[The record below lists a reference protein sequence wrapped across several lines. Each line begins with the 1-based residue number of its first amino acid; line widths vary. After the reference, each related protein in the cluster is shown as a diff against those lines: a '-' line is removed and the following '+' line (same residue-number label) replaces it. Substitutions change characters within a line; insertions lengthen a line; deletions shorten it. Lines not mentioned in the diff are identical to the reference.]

1 MQGAPLNDGALLY
14 CDGPFKYI
22 GREWVPPPTYLLIP
36 LSVLLGLIL
45 IFSPPRELSAQG
57 RSAVPRDTVLAP
69 VGGPDST
76 ITLRNEFVL
85 EGSETVLLDGTTRL
99 TRSLEYEIDYRRGV
113 IRFSPI
119 FIQNLPALADTLR
132 HRVTVYYD
140 YLPFRLEQ
148 EYARRELTVRPDTL
162 SRDTLQVAR
171 PISSLGSEDLFG
183 PNLQKSGS
191 IFRGFTVGSN
201 RDLSVNSGL
210 RLQLAGKISP
220 EIDVA
225 AALTDEST
233 PIQPE
238 GTTQSLQEFDKVFV
252 EIKSPNLGAILGDF
266 NLTLTEGEFASLSR
280 KLQGAQGTGML
291 RTGSTG
297 ASALVAG
304 AVNRGKFNTNQFNGL
319 EGVQGPYRLTGRS
332 GETFITMIA
341 GTERVYVDGQ
351 LQVRGETN
359 DYVIDYSIG
368 ELTFTTQRLITSA
381 SRVTVDFEYT
391 DRSYSR
397 TFFTGQGV
405 STVFDEKAR
414 LSVTYIREADD
425 PESPQ
430 DFALDDAA
438 RAALEQA
445 GGDPTKAV
453 LSGVSRVDS
462 NGLYKLVDTLLA
474 TGEPDQFYR
483 YAPGDTASRY
493 VITFS
498 FVGTG
503 RGEYTRQSVGIFI
516 WRGPGE
522 AIISRCGSS
531 RSRSR
536 TKSSMPR

>member
-1 MQGAPLNDGALLY
+1 M
-14 CDGPFKYI
+14 
-22 GREWVPPPTYLLIP
+22 
-36 LSVLLGLIL
+36 
-45 IFSPPRELSAQG
+45 
-57 RSAVPRDTVLAP
+57 
-69 VGGPDST
+69 
-76 ITLRNEFVL
+76 
-85 EGSETVLLDGTTRL
+85 
-99 TRSLEYEIDYRRGV
+99 
-113 IRFSPI
+113 
-119 FIQNLPALADTLR
+119 
-132 HRVTVYYD
+132 
-140 YLPFRLEQ
+140 
-148 EYARRELTVRPDTL
+148 
-162 SRDTLQVAR
+162 
-171 PISSLGSEDLFG
+171 
-183 PNLQKSGS
+183 
-191 IFRGFTVGSN
+191 
-201 RDLSVNSGL
+201 
-210 RLQLAGKISP
+210 
-220 EIDVA
+220 
-225 AALTDEST
+225 
-233 PIQPE
+233 
-238 GTTQSLQEFDKVFV
+238 
-252 EIKSPNLGAILGDF
+252 
-266 NLTLTEGEFASLSR
+266 
-280 KLQGAQGTGML
+280 
-291 RTGSTG
+291 
-297 ASALVAG
+297 
-304 AVNRGKFNTNQFNGL
+304 
-319 EGVQGPYRLTGRS
+319 
-332 GETFITMIA
+332 
-341 GTERVYVDGQ
+341 
-351 LQVRGETN
+351 
-359 DYVIDYSIG
+359 IDYSIG
-368 ELTFTTQRLITSA
+368 ELTLTTQRLITSA

-516 WRGPGE
+516 GGARGE

-531 RSRSR
+531 RSHSR